1 MSRSYGTLSSPDDLE
16 GKGGLGYG
24 SISQQFGG
32 GARALG
38 FPGKERENGRDDEE
52 EEDSVVDVKAASLVE
67 ESDDEII
74 PFLDDS
80 ELETQRLLVASLEAA
95 RRGRTDA
102 NKDWGKRSTSV
113 ALVFLTIVGA
123 LGMLLVADR
132 VFASADDS
140 TPVFESS
147 GVVIANNNSS
157 SRF

>member
-24 SISQQFGG
+24 SIKQQFGG
-32 GARALG
+32 GARA
-38 FPGKERENGRDDEE
+38 FSEE

>member
-1 MSRSYGTLSSPDDLE
+1 MRSYGTLSSPDDLE

-24 SISQQFGG
+24 SIKQQFGG
-32 GARALG
+32 GAR
-38 FPGKERENGRDDEE
+38 DEE

-102 NKDWGKRSTSV
+102 NKEWGKRSTSV

-157 SRF
+157 RF